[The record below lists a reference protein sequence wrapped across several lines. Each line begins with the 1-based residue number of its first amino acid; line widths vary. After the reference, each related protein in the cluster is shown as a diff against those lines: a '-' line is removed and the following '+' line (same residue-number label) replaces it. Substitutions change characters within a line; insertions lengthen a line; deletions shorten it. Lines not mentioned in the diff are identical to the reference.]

1 MSQKKGTLMDEI
13 EKSLWNLT
21 EDNLRS
27 LCERY
32 GHDASEVKGI
42 DHRSLRR
49 KIMEEMWDNTDS
61 MKSEEQGISW
71 LVRLKEDIRRIQE
84 DASGAPIRPSK
95 ADDDDPA
102 DCDAGDTDWLP
113 SNGLEAEPMS
123 PSQSDDC
130 DAADCDEELDREVR
144 DWMASNGLEVEL
156 SPEKHTL
163 EQKDKCRPP
172 KTLCCASPGS
182 ALIWGLKRVSVQL
195 MDCRKPPGQKTCKKT
210 HSCAQCGKSF
220 ATKDILERHLLTQTG
235 EKQKNI
241 CAECGKVFST
251 FSSLTRHLKTHAEEK
266 CHVSETTCS
275 ECSKTFST
283 HSSLKRHLLTHTGE
297 KPYVCPRCKK
307 GFNDP
312 GNLKKH
318 IRRAHPGEKLGVER
332 LYREP
337 CPHCGEKFSTKKA
350 LEEHLVTHT
359 GEKPH
364 QCSDCGKG
372 FNELSSLKRHLRTHT
387 GEKPYVCPRCGKP
400 FNDPGNL
407 KKHIKRTHSGEY
419 SKEKPSENNV
429 GSSEQEESVK
439 KPVLHPCSH
448 CGKKLSTRTRLNI

>member
-32 GHDASEVKGI
+32 GQDASEVKGM

-61 MKSEEQGISW
+61 MKSEEQGTSW
-71 LVRLKEDIRRIQE
+71 LVQLKEDIRRILE
-84 DASGAPIRPSK
+84 DASGEPVSPSQSDEEWNGK
-95 ADDDDPA
+95 GGAGLPSNRLEVEPVSPSQSDEDDPVDCDEEWNGEGGAGLPSNRLEVEPMSPSQSDDDNDTA

-113 SNGLEAEPMS
+113 SNGLEAESTS
-123 PSQSDDC
+123 PSQSGDC

-144 DWMASNGLEVEL
+144 EGLEVEL
-156 SPEKHTL
+156 SPEKHTP
-163 EQKDKCRPP
+163 EQKMNIYFPSQKDKRGPP
-172 KTLCCASPGS
+172 KTLCRASPGT

-195 MDCRKPPGQKTCKKT
+195 MDCRKTPGQKTSKKT

-220 ATKDILERHLLTQTG
+220 ATKDILERHLLTHTG

-251 FSSLTRHLKTHAEEK
+251 FSSLTRHLKTHTGEK

-275 ECSKTFST
+275 ECGKTFST
-283 HSSLKRHLLTHTGE
+283 HSSLRRHLLTHTGE

-337 CPHCGEKFSTKKA
+337 CPHCGGSFPQRRLWRSTW
-350 LEEHLVTHT
+350 
-359 GEKPH
+359 
-364 QCSDCGKG
+364 
-372 FNELSSLKRHLRTHT
+372 
-387 GEKPYVCPRCGKP
+387 
-400 FNDPGNL
+400 
-407 KKHIKRTHSGEY
+407 
-419 SKEKPSENNV
+419 
-429 GSSEQEESVK
+429 
-439 KPVLHPCSH
+439 
-448 CGKKLSTRTRLNI
+448 